1 MLSTLANLL
10 STPSSS
16 SKWSLANHLS
26 TLALAALA
34 VFAPLQSTLV
44 ALLFLVIMDTI
55 TGLWA
60 AIVTKTPISSRKL
73 SRTIVKTLI
82 YLLTV
87 CIVHVANTY
96 LLLAGPFLV
105 PLDSLITSF
114 IALTELKSILENF
127 QKIQRQPLL
136 QFIID
141 RLSADASNALKQIAE
156 NDKNEPEKAVDNPEA
171 EVPPSPDKKKPKK
184 EKKKNG
190 SSTRQK

>member
-1 MLSTLANLL
+1 MISTFTNLL
-10 STPSSS
+10 SASAPGR
-16 SKWSLANHLS
+16 WSMSDHLS
-26 TLALAALA
+26 TLALAAVA

-60 AIVTKTPISSRKL
+60 AFVTNTPISSRKL
-73 SRTIVKTLI
+73 SRTIVKTLV

-87 CIVHVANTY
+87 CIVHVANKY
-96 LLLAGPFLV
+96 LLAAGPFLV

-114 IALTELKSILENF
+114 IALTELKSILENL

-141 RLSADASNALKQIAE
+141 RVASDASSALKQLS
-156 NDKNEPEKAVDNPEA
+156 EKEEESTAKQVHNPEV
-171 EVPPSPDKKKPKK
+171 ELPPSPAKKKPKK

-190 SSTRQK
+190 SSSRPK